1 MVIKDKTVELQLP
14 CHPRPVTASHLIS
27 SPNHLPKAQRPASS
41 GEKSIA
47 RCIAVLAG
55 LPPSLRKPKPT
66 EGTEGA
72 DEAQSAEEADDP
84 AGEDDTAIIIFPPT
98 GEGSSVVRALF
109 MGEGTGSC
117 PAGQCK
123 CYDYT

>member
-1 MVIKDKTVELQLP
+1 MIIKEKTVELQLP
-14 CHPRPVTASHLIS
+14 CHPRPVVASHLIS
-27 SPNHLPKAQRPASS
+27 SPIHLPEAQRPASS

-47 RCIAVLAG
+47 RCIAVLDG
-55 LPPSLRKPKPT
+55 LPPSLRNPKST

-72 DEAQSAEEADDP
+72 DEAQSTEEAEDSP
-84 AGEDDTAIIIFPPT
+84 SEDDTAIVLFPPS

-123 CYDYT
+123 